1 MGAPAA
7 TADVIVVGAGP
18 AGSAAAH
25 YLAQGGH
32 EVLLLDKATFP
43 RDKVCGD
50 GLTPRAVAELIAMG
64 VPVREEDGWLR
75 NVGLR
80 VIGGGHRIEMPWPDL
95 ETVPG
100 YGLTRT
106 RESLDEILARHAV
119 ASGAKLL
126 EGHSVTGALR
136 DEDGRVTGVRVKRVD
151 ARGRATGEPELTFTA
166 PFVID
171 AGGVAARLA
180 TSVGREKRSDRPLG
194 VAVRTY
200 FAAPEGTARYHDDMM
215 ESHLEL
221 WDGTPNESS
230 LLPGYGWIFALGNGT
245 ANVGL
250 GSVSS
255 DARATTINY
264 RDVFARWLENVPAE
278 WGFTPE
284 NQIGPVR
291 SAALPMAF
299 NRQPLYADGL
309 LLVGDSGGMVSPF
322 NGEGIAYG
330 MQAGRFAAQVLT
342 QALARPNATS
352 RERAVQAYPRLMK
365 AELGGYYA
373 LGKQFVRIIEHPRVM
388 RVCTKYGLP
397 RPTLMKFVH
406 KLLSD
411 SYDRTG
417 GDAMDRIITALTK
430 VVPAA

>member
-1 MGAPAA
+1 MGAALD
-7 TADVIVVGAGP
+7 ADVIVVGAGP
-18 AGSAAAH
+18 GGAATAH
-25 YLAQGGH
+25 YLAQRGL
-32 EVLLLDKATFP
+32 EVVMLEKATFP

-50 GLTPRAVAELIAMG
+50 GLTPRAVAEIVSMG
-64 VPVREEDGWLR
+64 VPIAPQDGWLR
-75 NVGLR
+75 NRGLR
-80 VIGGGHRIEMPWPDL
+80 VYGGGHRIELPWPEL

-100 YGLTRT
+100 FGLTRT
-106 RESLDEILARHAV
+106 RGDLDEILARHAV
-119 ASGAKLL
+119 ASGARLL
-126 EGHSVTGALR
+126 EGHAVTAAVL
-136 DEDGRVTGVRVKRVD
+136 DDDGRVVGVTAKRVD
-151 ARGRATGEPELTFTA
+151 GNGRSLGEPALA
-166 PFVID
+166 LRASYVVD

-180 TSVGREKRSDRPLG
+180 TSVGRTKRDDRPLG

-200 FAAPEGTARYHDDMM
+200 YRTSPGSPRHLDDMM

-221 WDGTPNESS
+221 WDGTPRESN
-230 LLPGYGWIFALGNGT
+230 LLPGYGWIFALGNGLV
-245 ANVGL
+245 NVGL

-255 DARATTINY
+255 SARATTLNY
-264 RDVFARWLENVPAE
+264 RDIFSRWIENVPTE

-284 NQIGPVR
+284 NQVGDLR

-299 NRQPLYADGL
+299 NRKPLYADGL
-309 LLVGDSGGMVSPF
+309 ALVGDAGGMVSPF
-322 NGEGIAYG
+322 NGEGIAYA
-330 MQAGRFAAQVLT
+330 MQSGRLLADVIA
-342 QALARPNATS
+342 QALARTGPAA
-352 RERAVQAYPRLMK
+352 RERAMQAYPRLMK
-365 AELGGYYA
+365 TELGGYYT

-388 RVCTKYGLP
+388 RVCTTYGLP